1 MLIDEAKPLNL
12 SVIIPTLNAGPE
24 FGLLLEKLKA
34 QSLPPF
40 EIIVADT
47 SSDDGT
53 AELARAAGCKVL
65 MVMRETFDHGGT
77 RNFAARQAAGDALLF
92 MTQDAL
98 PCDERLLEELA
109 GSLADPEVAYAYA
122 RQVARPEADV
132 LERMSR
138 EFNYPE
144 RSLRKTRADLERMGI
159 KTFFCSNVCAAI
171 RTDMFR
177 KMGGF
182 VQPTRFN
189 EDLFLAARCVLKGY
203 AIAYNAEAK
212 VLHSHNYSAAQQF
225 KRFFDNGASMS
236 EQEWI
241 LPYTSVGKEGSR
253 LVRAQAQA
261 LLRTGKWLRIPGL
274 VAENAAK
281 LIGYKLGM
289 NYRKLPALLQRRFSM
304 YKPKG

>member
-1 MLIDEAKPLNL
+1 MLTDAARPLNV

-24 FGLLLEKLKA
+24 FALLLERLRA
-34 QSLPPF
+34 QSLPPL
-40 EIIVADT
+40 EIIVVDT
-47 SSDDGT
+47 SSSDGT
-53 AELARAAGCKVL
+53 PEAARAAGCKVIT
-65 MVMRETFDHGGT
+65 VTPETFDHGGT
-77 RNFAARQAAGDALLF
+77 RNFAARHASGDALLF

-98 PCDERLLEELA
+98 PCDDRLLEELA

-122 RQVARPEADV
+122 RQVARPEADE

-138 EFNYPE
+138 EFNYPD
-144 RSLRKTRADLERMGI
+144 RSLRKTRDDLDRMGI

-171 RTDMFR
+171 RAEMFLS
-177 KMGGF
+177 MGGF

-203 AIAYNAEAK
+203 TIAYNAQAK

-225 KRFFDNGASMS
+225 KRFFDNGASMR

-253 LVRAQAQA
+253 LVRAQAQT
-261 LLRTGKWLRIPGL
+261 LLRTGKWHRLPGL

-281 LIGYKLGM
+281 LIGYKLGL
-289 NYRKLPALLQRRFSM
+289 NYRKLPVLLQRRFSM